1 VLAAATKLFA
11 ALLMGC
17 RVLLKTAPQTP
28 FSAHLLAQALRDA
41 GYRRGSSRSCR
52 GDATLAHT

>member
-28 FSAHLLAQALRDA
+28 FSAYLLAQALSDA
-41 GYRRGSSRSCR
+41 G
-52 GDATLAHT
+52 